1 MKTGTVTV
9 VIPVY
14 KAERW
19 IAETLVSA
27 MRQTYTDLEILVVDD
42 GSPDNSSRI
51 VEEFCRQDSRI
62 RLIHKENGGLSS
74 ARNRGL
80 EEAEG
85 EFFAPL
91 DADDLWHP
99 DKLRLQVEAFQN
111 AGPEAGLVYCW
122 CSAIDENGSILRR
135 DAGMS
140 HAEGDVLLDLIM
152 AGWMPSGSIPLFR
165 TSAIRSAGGYL
176 TSLTRSEDIDLY
188 LRIAE
193 HATFLAVRQ
202 FLVGY
207 RQHSSNMSSD
217 AVGMVQQ
224 YERVMR
230 DLRRRLPRIPAEL
243 IRWSIANHRF
253 HYGLMALRARE
264 FSIAVWL
271 LTTALYRDPWL
282 LERVPG
288 ILRKKMKDHVR
299 HPGTGDG
306 GDLKG
311 RRFVDL
317 LPAEGVPT
325 AQHPDRWARRKA
337 GLTRKAGR
345 GSLRLPGDRRNERA
359 VTVGTLR

>member
-19 IAETLVSA
+19 IAETLTSA
-27 MRQTYTDLEILVVDD
+27 VRQTYTDLEILVVDD
-42 GSPDNSSRI
+42 GSPDNSALI

-62 RLIHKENGGLSS
+62 RLIHNENGGVSS

-99 DKLRLQVEAFQN
+99 DKLRLQVEAFRN

-122 CSAIDENGSILRR
+122 CSAIDEEGDILRR

-140 HAEGDVLLDLIM
+140 HTEGDVLLDLIM

-165 TSAIRSAGGYL
+165 TSAIRSIGGYL

-193 HATFLAVRQ
+193 RATFLAVKQ

-207 RQHSSNMSSD
+207 RQHSSNTSGD
-217 AVGMVQQ
+217 AAGMVQQ

-230 DLRRRLPRIPAEL
+230 SLRSRLPEIPAKL
-243 IRWSIANHRF
+243 IRWSVANHRF

-264 FSIAVWL
+264 FGTAAWL
-271 LTTALYRDPWL
+271 LATALRRDPLL
-282 LERVPG
+282 LERVPA
-288 ILRKKMKDHVR
+288 ILGRRMKDRVR
-299 HPGTGDG
+299 HPGTDVD

-311 RRFVDL
+311 SRFL
-317 LPAEGVPT
+317 HQKPT
-325 AQHPDRWARRKA
+325 AGIPKTQDPDRWTRRKA
-337 GLTRKAGR
+337 GLSRKLGR
-345 GSLRLPGDRRNERA
+345 GSRRFPGGPRSGGA